1 MKGKPTIWTTAMTE
15 KLVTEFPIRFSRE
28 IGKDLGLS
36 LRTIV
41 RKARELS
48 LEKEPDFL
56 DIRREQIT
64 ELCIKNRA
72 PNPTKGDKTFRIPGG
87 EKHQFKKGQPRPF
100 VDYDKVLQTRN
111 ATIKRERLRLKYG
124 LKQQTKLK
132 LTKIYQ

>member
-1 MKGKPTIWTTAMTE
+1 MKGKPTIWSTEMIE

-41 RKARELS
+41 RKARELN

-64 ELCIKNRA
+64 ELCVKNRS
-72 PNPTKGDKTFRIPGG
+72 PNPSKGDKTFRIPGA
-87 EKHQFKKGQPRPF
+87 EKNQFKKGEPRPN
-100 VDYDKVLQTRN
+100 VDYGKVIKTRN
-111 ATIKRERLRLKYG
+111 ETIKRERLRIKYG

-132 LTKIYQ
+132 LTKIY